1 MIDVK
6 VGTMTALG
14 RAFPIAAGAAI
25 TLTVTITS
33 PDWAEFDTL
42 EVFAN
47 TTPDPV
53 VGGDSTLIPLK
64 CWTSRTLAAL
74 AAQDPCKVAPIAAE
88 AMTVQLA
95 TTGGPG
101 SHRRYEATVTVTL
114 DALDIVTRSGRTGT
128 DAWLVFRVRGDRAVF
143 PLLLNNNTVDDTTRA
158 AILSGDF
165 DTIRAALTG
174 KGAAATAL
182 TSPVFVD
189 FDGGGY
195 RAPFAP

>member
-1 MIDVK
+1 VFPPTA
-6 VGTMTALG
+6 GT
-14 RAFPIAAGAAI
+14 I

-53 VGGDSTLIPLK
+53 GADKISVLVPLK
-64 CWTSRTLAAL
+64 CFTSRAL
-74 AAQDPCKVAPIAAE
+74 AELDPADPCKTASLAAE

-95 TTGGPG
+95 SVQGPG
-101 SHRRYEATVTVTL
+101 GAQRFQATVTVAL
-114 DALDIVTRSGRTGT
+114 DAADITTRAGATGT
-128 DAWLVFRVRGDRAVF
+128 DAWLVFRARGDRAIF
-143 PLLLNNNTVDDTTRA
+143 PLLTNGALDDEVSKG
-158 AILSGDF
+158 AILGGDF
-165 DTIRAALTG
+165 NTIRAALTG
-174 KGAAATAL
+174 KGVPATAF
-182 TSPVFVD
+182 TTPVFVD

>member
-1 MIDVK
+1 M
-6 VGTMTALG
+6 LF
-14 RAFPIAAGAAI
+14 RSFPIAANAPV

-53 VGGDSTLIPLK
+53 VGGDSTLTPLK
-64 CWTSRTLAAL
+64 CWTSRATANLAAKDPCKTAAL
-74 AAQDPCKVAPIAAE
+74 AAEPMSVVLAAVA
-88 AMTVQLA
+88 
-95 TTGGPG
+95 GPG
-101 SHRRYEATVTVTL
+101 NYRRYEATVTVTL
-114 DALDIVTRSGRTGT
+114 DAQDIVTRAGRTGT
-128 DAWLVFRVRGDRAVF
+128 DAWLVFRARGDRGVF
-143 PLLLNNNTVDDTTRA
+143 PLLLNNGTVDDTTRA
-158 AILSGDF
+158 AIMSGDF
-165 DTIRAALTG
+165 TMIRTALTG